1 MGSPFRSIV
10 QCATVLQ
17 GSVVEIGSER
27 GEGSTAFLSNVCKQ
41 LGLKFYSVD
50 FEQEAYLKAKGTP
63 NTIAVQSTGEEFLK
77 NFPKNEK
84 ICYAYLDNYDW
95 DYVDN
100 YDWDVMGPEHTKKQK
115 KRYELYGLTLSNKN
129 SQKAHL
135 DQTIL
140 ISQLAAD
147 KCIISFDDTFYDDEL
162 KCVSGK
168 GGTAHDWLT
177 GEGWGNYKNTD
188 YFNFYDRDFLKNYI
202 RYQVGLSI

>member
-10 QCATVLQ
+10 QCASVLQ

-27 GEGSTAFLSNVCKQ
+27 GEGSTAFLSSFCKQ

-63 NTIAVQSTGEEFLK
+63 NTIAVHSTGEEFLK

-95 DYVDN
+95 N
-100 YDWDVMGPEHTKKQK
+100 YGHEDLHNRQK
-115 KRYELYGLTLSNKN
+115 KTYELYGLTLSNEN

-140 ISQLAAD
+140 ISHLSAD
-147 KCIISFDDTFYDDEL
+147 KCIISFDDTFYDNEL

-177 GEGWGNYKNTD
+177 GEGWSNYKNTD

-202 RYQVGLSI
+202 RYRVENIT